1 MGRGLNWV
9 SVCVEMGSALRGP
22 GTDRSVGEGLLELD
36 GSEGACGL
44 GMRSRAL
51 PHLIEQ

>member
-1 MGRGLNWV
+1 MGRGLNWI
-9 SVCVEMGSALRGP
+9 SVCVETGSVLSI
-22 GTDRSVGEGLLELD
+22 DRSVGEGLLELD